1 MARAKLSKEMN
12 LVEMLKLH
20 RYYSLAFELLL
31 SKEQRVKLEEQ
42 TSFITVDPNTD
53 DSPPVESKSLV
64 DMEMP
69 DLDDSDLKALKIS
82 PLANMEN
89 SDRGDQDNSNSKIP
103 VKSAIDLKNDATI
116 GLYPDTMFG
125 VAAASNLVSQEVTV

>member
-1 MARAKLSKEMN
+1 
-12 LVEMLKLH
+12 
-20 RYYSLAFELLL
+20 
-31 SKEQRVKLEEQ
+31 
-42 TSFITVDPNTD
+42 
-53 DSPPVESKSLV
+53 
-64 DMEMP
+64 MEMP

-116 GLYPDTMFG
+116 GLDPDTIFG
-125 VAAASNLVSQEVTV
+125 VAADSNLVSQEVTVQDHFKDFNLSYSKSYIKQKPK